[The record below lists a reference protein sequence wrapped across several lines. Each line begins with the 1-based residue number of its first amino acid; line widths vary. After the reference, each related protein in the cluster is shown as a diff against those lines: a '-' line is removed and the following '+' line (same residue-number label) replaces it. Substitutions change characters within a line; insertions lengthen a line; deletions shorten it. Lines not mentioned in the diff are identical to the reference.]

1 VGTAKQGLRPELNS
15 VAAARPPCLERWLA
29 AIQRCS
35 RSAGRFAVTRPPNSS
50 APRSTWLLGH
60 AAAVFAFLY
69 LPIAVLIVYSFNG
82 QGVGGFPPQGL
93 TLDWYRTLFRDGP
106 IWDSVFNSLQVGL
119 AAMVI
124 ALAFGVPAALALDRA
139 DFPGKA
145 LFRRLV
151 LLPLILPGII
161 TGLSLLMLFDLIDL
175 KLSLLTIML
184 GHGTA
189 LISVATTEVF
199 AGLQKLDRAQEE
211 ASLDLGADY
220 WQTFW
225 RVTVPNLKLPILGA
239 ALLIFTLS
247 MDEIAVSFFLIGRDN
262 TLPLEIWGR
271 LRRGITPEINAV
283 STIIFVFSLVTIV
296 VWYRLRVR
304 AEGSVEAGT
313 ELIASG
319 DPATV

>member
-1 VGTAKQGLRPELNS
+1 MSAGSAHVQRS
-15 VAAARPPCLERWLA
+15 RWL
-29 AIQRCS
+29 
-35 RSAGRFAVTRPPNSS
+35 
-50 APRSTWLLGH
+50 LLH
-60 AAAVFAFLY
+60 ASAVFAFLY
-69 LPIAVLIVYSFNG
+69 LPIAVLILYSFNG
-82 QGVGGFPPQGL
+82 QGVGGFPPHNL
-93 TLDWYRTLFRDGP
+93 TFDWYRILFADGAL
-106 IWDSVFNSLQVGL
+106 WDSVLNSLEVAS
-119 AAMVI
+119 AAMI
-124 ALAFGVPAALALDRA
+124 ISLAFGIPAALALDRA
-139 DFPGKA
+139 QFPGKA

-161 TGLSLLMLFDLIDL
+161 TGLSLLMLFNLLGKHLDLA
-175 KLSLLTIML
+175 TIIL

-211 ASLDLGADY
+211 ASLDLGANY

-225 RVTVPNLKLPILGA
+225 RVTLPNLKLSIIGA

-296 VWYRLRVR
+296 FWYRLRVR
-304 AEGSVEAGT
+304 AEGGLEAGA
-313 ELIASG
+313 ELLPGNVSEVA
-319 DPATV
+319 

>member
-1 VGTAKQGLRPELNS
+1 MELF
-15 VAAARPPCLERWLA
+15 VRAGAAGRGSRWL
-29 AIQRCS
+29 
-35 RSAGRFAVTRPPNSS
+35 
-50 APRSTWLLGH
+50 LLHCLG
-60 AAAVFAFLY
+60 VFAFLY

-82 QGVGGFPPQGL
+82 GGVGGFPPHNL
-93 TLDWYRTLFRDGP
+93 TLNWYRILWEDSA
-106 IWDSVFNSLQVGL
+106 IWESVVNSLLVAF
-119 AAMVI
+119 AAMVV
-124 ALAFGVPAALALDRA
+124 ALALGLPAALALDRA
-139 DFPGKA
+139 TFPGKA

-161 TGLSLLMLFDLIDL
+161 TGLSLLMLFNAATL

-189 LISVATTEVF
+189 LISVATTEIF

-211 ASLDLGADY
+211 ASLDLGANY

-225 RVTVPNLKLPILGA
+225 RVTIPNLKLPIIGA

-271 LRRGITPEINAV
+271 LRRGITPEINAI
-283 STIIFVFSLVTIV
+283 STIIFLFSLIAIV
-296 VWYRLRVR
+296 AWYRLRMR
-304 AEGSVEAGT
+304 SEGSSEVGA
-313 ELIASG
+313 ELIDAAIK
-319 DPATV
+319 P